1 MTKPANPAKMKLEDL
16 SPAARAAVETK
27 TITGGWDGR
36 SLVKL
41 FAELDR
47 WDAMA
52 EARKARARKVFFG
65 GIIGSVIGF
74 FALFIVGAVAENFFA
89 GLLFFLVPLAVLIV
103 GVRMK
108 KAARAIDLPN
118 ELSASLRPVLKKLSQ
133 DLHPDEKIKVNLNL
147 AGIDESKCANVKDLP
162 PGHNRSLKQF
172 TYDEELCDL
181 RLPLTDG
188 TQAVVRLENTYVKLE
203 RSYRTSRGKY
213 KSKTKWKK
221 LVTVTTIL
229 IPPQRINWEPAR
241 VQQTIDRNWE
251 KVSFVEKDGVMA
263 ARMDRYYKFKAAGDI
278 PADVAPAADVLRM
291 LVRLTAMR
299 PQAAGG
305 VR

>member
-1 MTKPANPAKMKLEDL
+1 M
-16 SPAARAAVETK
+16 
-27 TITGGWDGR
+27 
-36 SLVKL
+36 KL

-52 EARKARARKVFFG
+52 ESRKARAKKVFIG
-65 GIIGSVIGF
+65 GIIGTVIGF
-74 FALFIVGAVAENFFA
+74 FLFFVIGAVTES
-89 GLLFFLVPLAVLIV
+89 FLAALVVFVIPLAVLIA

-133 DLHPDEKIKVNLNL
+133 DLHPEEKIKVNLNL
-147 AGIDESKCANVKDLP
+147 AGIDEGKCANVKDLP

-172 TYDEELCDL
+172 TYEEELCDM
-181 RLPLTDG
+181 RLPLIDG
-188 TQAVVRLENTYVKLE
+188 SQAVVRLENTYVKLE

-221 LVTVTTIL
+221 LVTVTTLL

-241 VQQTIDRNWE
+241 VQQSIDRNWE
-251 KVSFVEKDGVMA
+251 KISFVEKDGVMA
-263 ARMDRYYKFKAAGDI
+263 ARMDRYYKFKAAGDP